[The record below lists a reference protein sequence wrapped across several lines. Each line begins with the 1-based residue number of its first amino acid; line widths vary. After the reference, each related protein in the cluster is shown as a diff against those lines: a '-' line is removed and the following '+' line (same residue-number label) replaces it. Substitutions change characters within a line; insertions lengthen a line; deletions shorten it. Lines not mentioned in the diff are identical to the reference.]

1 MSYHVLAV
9 PQLDRV
15 CLSLR
20 KAVSLTL
27 SLMLPS
33 LLVNISRPQ
42 GVSELN
48 EVIQCYMGDLELLA
62 HSGSHMESPWG
73 GHFFLWFLFKFS
85 SLLLSAQVSWLFDRI
100 PRTQIRM
107 WLTSGHAGA
116 MLTYYAWTRLPHLC
130 SGKLLPV
137 LERPLI
143 SWLEILVSS
152 VLHSAP
158 LYSAAVEEE
167 VDWRLVVFCDRSLRN
182 IMLSPPSEPIH

>member
-15 CLSLR
+15 CLSPR

-107 WLTSGHAGA
+107 WLVLCL
-116 MLTYYAWTRLPHLC
+116 LTMHGLACLTFVPVSYYQ
-130 SGKLLPV
+130 
-137 LERPLI
+137 
-143 SWLEILVSS
+143 
-152 VLHSAP
+152 
-158 LYSAAVEEE
+158 Y
-167 VDWRLVVFCDRSLRN
+167 LRD
-182 IMLSPPSEPIH
+182 H